1 MYRTKKWLSYSVLI
15 MALFTASACSDFN
28 KAQTPRGKTL
38 AEQVSREFAELQA
51 KKVLARIQANADPR
65 RDAEKAIA
73 RTDFQLLIMV
83 GQGGGGQPSGIT
95 CFTPSSRAP
104 SVLAGFFYG
113 DVIDQKAAK
122 FEQYAVVYNRLL
134 VDSPVYPDADICR
147 LADAATDNGLDRNLL
162 LRMPARAVTRSPQS
176 LHEAARRGTP
186 ADVQRFM
193 GADLD
198 AVDGTGMTPLAWAV
212 ARNNSRAINVLTNAG
227 ADPWIGDG
235 YQTSAVYLS
244 AMFGEVDQF
253 DRLEKMGERPFKSWP
268 ANYLAAAAKGGSRI
282 IDRMLAQPHEQF
294 QIYILRSPLPSPRLL
309 EKVLIDDRTLADSL
323 LVKATQAYNAQPLR
337 PDLVTLALRFGAN
350 PNVEAHSS
358 RTVLGEIANGLD
370 PASPQVV
377 DLLLKA
383 GADPNKLSWIDR
395 PVWQSLRTTR
405 LFADQPELNKRA
417 LAIYRRLLKAGADLN
432 LPNGDGV
439 PPIRTFLFPLRYD
452 HVELDEGAGKPAILE
467 MLVRDGVDLNSTW
480 KGRRVLSLVEKQNG
494 KNSNLAVTLRRL
506 GAKP

>member
-1 MYRTKKWLSYSVLI
+1 MRQSKQWLRYSVLPI
-15 MALFTASACSDFN
+15 ALLAVSACSDA
-28 KAQTPRGKTL
+28 KKQQTPRGKTV
-38 AEQVSREFAELQA
+38 AERVSREFAEWQA

-73 RTDFQLLIMV
+73 RKDFRLLIMV
-83 GQGGGGQPSGIT
+83 GQGGGGRPSGVT

-113 DVIDQKAAK
+113 DVIDKAAAK
-122 FEQYAVVYNRLL
+122 FEQYATAYNRLL
-134 VDSPVYPDADICR
+134 VDSPAYPDADICR
-147 LADAATDNGLDRNLL
+147 LADAAADNGLDRNLL
-162 LRMPARAVTRSPQS
+162 LRMAARAVTRSPQS

-186 ADVQRFM
+186 AEVQRFI

-198 AVDGTGMTPLAWAV
+198 VVDGTGMTPLAWAV
-212 ARNNSRAINVLTNAG
+212 ARNNSQAINMLTNAG

-235 YQTSAVYLS
+235 DQTSAVYLS
-244 AMFGEVDQF
+244 AMFGEVDKF
-253 DRLEKMGERPFKSWP
+253 DRLAKKGERPFENWP
-268 ANYLAAAAKGGSRI
+268 ANYLAAAATGGSQI
-282 IDRMLAQPHEQF
+282 IDKMLDEPHEKF
-294 QIYILRSPLPSPRLL
+294 RIDLLRSPLPALKVL

-323 LVKATQAYNAQPLR
+323 LVEATQAYNAQPLR
-337 PDLVTLALRFGAN
+337 PDLVALALRFGAN

-395 PVWQSLRTTR
+395 PVWQPLRTIR
-405 LFADQPELNKRA
+405 VFADQRELNKRA
-417 LAIYRRLLKAGADLN
+417 LAIYRKLIKAGADLD
-432 LPNGDGV
+432 LPNGDGI
-439 PPIRTFLFPLRYD
+439 PPIRTYLFPLRNN
-452 HVELDEGAGKPAILE
+452 HVELDVNAGKPAILE
-467 MLVRDGVDLNSTW
+467 MLASDGVDLNSKW
-480 KGRRVLSLVEKQNG
+480 KGHSVLSLVEKQNG
-494 KNSNLAVTLRRL
+494 RNSELAVTLRRL

>member
-1 MYRTKKWLSYSVLI
+1 MRQSKRWLRYFVLPI
-15 MALFTASACSDFN
+15 ALLAASACSDFN
-28 KAQTPRGKTL
+28 KPQTPRQKMA
-38 AEQVSREFAELQA
+38 AERASYELEASQA
-51 KKVLARIQANADPR
+51 KKVLSRIQANADPHL
-65 RDAEKAIA
+65 DAKQAIA
-73 RTDFQLLIMV
+73 RKDFRLLNMV
-83 GQGGGGQPSGIT
+83 GIGGAGRPSGIT
-95 CFTPSSRAP
+95 CFTPDSRAP

-113 DVIDQKAAK
+113 DVIDEKAEK

-147 LADAATDNGLDRNLL
+147 PADAAADKGLDRIML
-162 LRMPARAVTRSPQS
+162 LRMPARAVTRPPQS

-186 ADVQRFM
+186 VDVQRFM

-212 ARNNSRAINVLTNAG
+212 ARNNSQAITILINAG

-235 YQTSAVYLS
+235 FQTSAVYLC
-244 AMFGEVDQF
+244 AILGEVDQF
-253 DRLEKMGERPFKSWP
+253 EDLAKKGERPFKSWP
-268 ANYLAAAAKGGSRI
+268 ASYLAAAAKGESHI
-282 IDRMLAQPHEQF
+282 FDRMLAEPHEQF
-294 QIYILRSPLPSPRLL
+294 RVDLLSSPLPSS
-309 EKVLIDDRTLADSL
+309 KVFKKMLVDDQTIADSV
-323 LVKATQAYNAQPLR
+323 LVEAAQAYNAQPLR
-337 PDLVTLALRFGAN
+337 PDLVALALRFGAN

-370 PASPQVV
+370 PTSPQVV

-395 PVWQSLRTTR
+395 PVWQPLRTIR
-405 LFADQPELNKRA
+405 LFANQPELNKRA
-417 LAIYRRLLKAGADLN
+417 LAIYRRLLRAGADLN

-452 HVELDEGAGKPAILE
+452 HVELDEGAGKPAVLE

-480 KGRRVLSLVEKQNG
+480 KGHRVLSLVEKQNG
-494 KNSNLAVTLRRL
+494 KNTELAVTLRRL
-506 GAKP
+506 GAKL